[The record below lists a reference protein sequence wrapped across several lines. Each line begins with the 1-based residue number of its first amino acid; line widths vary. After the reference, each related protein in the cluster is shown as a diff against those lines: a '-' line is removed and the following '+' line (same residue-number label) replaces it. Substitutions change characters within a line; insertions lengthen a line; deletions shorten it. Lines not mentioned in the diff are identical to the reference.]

1 MMAHR
6 GSVHEPEAEL
16 LSAEDAIHDAERLRA
31 LFQKRRRVEQSV
43 PLHVPLS
50 VLLEALDHLEPEA
63 LRQIVQQASERLATA
78 HHIS

>member
-1 MMAHR
+1 MMAQR

-31 LFQKRRRVEQSV
+31 LFQKQRRVEQSV
-43 PLHVPLS
+43 PLRVPLS

-63 LRQIVQQASERLATA
+63 LRQIVQQASERLATT
-78 HHIS
+78 HHAS